1 MCPWQTHL
9 HNRKA
14 CRGVSVEDSRAQ
26 THGLQLAGQGAT
38 PKLSDRT
45 LLLLLH
51 SLTNEPMSPL
61 NRQASCILSVNGRL
75 WQFNDTWARD
85 SSRVDSL
92 PPDAQAFLA
101 SHGQKQPWAAHS
113 LPYLPAVRLPPT
125 FHHLPALNQH
135 PTQLLLLQ
143 AFSSS
148 TPPPPLQPHFAPLL
162 SHLPL
167 PLPPSPPSAPLLA
180 RVKSN
185 VDEAAEALR
194 RQVRH
199 LRLQL
204 TRQRSTSVIMPTSKH
219 ATIAKLA
226 VKKPS

>member
-1 MCPWQTHL
+1 MKCL
-9 HNRKA
+9 Y
-14 CRGVSVEDSRAQ
+14 DS
-26 THGLQLAGQGAT
+26 
-38 PKLSDRT
+38 RT
-45 LLLLLH
+45 LLPLLH

-125 FHHLPALNQH
+125 FHHLLALNQH

-143 AFSSS
+143 AFSSF
-148 TPPPPLQPHFAPLL
+148 TPPPPCSLTLPHCYRICRCRCHLL
-162 SHLPL
+162 HP
-167 PLPPSPPSAPLLA
+167 
-180 RVKSN
+180 
-185 VDEAAEALR
+185 
-194 RQVRH
+194 
-199 LRLQL
+199 LRLY
-204 TRQRSTSVIMPTSKH
+204 
-219 ATIAKLA
+219 
-226 VKKPS
+226 